1 MSLPFEIVAP
11 RARDRTIIGF
21 TLLGVLAITVL
32 LQIWRPYF
40 YLTDDSFTGFFPVAV
55 DTARSLWAGRPIVV
69 NAHIF
74 GGNYD
79 MLHDPAC
86 IALWSPWLFLFSPLA
101 LTRQYTLIVDAISLA
116 NSCTIGAA
124 FAGSMLFLRRRLN
137 LATSDWAIVVA
148 TLSYTFTPYNL
159 LIGSSWLGF
168 LNAQTVF
175 PIAVAASFAR
185 RWWLGSLCLAPAFI
199 FGLVGGHLHP
209 TIMAAL
215 FGGLMV
221 AALSFARRSW
231 TPLVAFGC
239 GGLMAM
245 LLISPLLWP
254 AFQGFGQAQRSV
266 GMTVEGAAAQNV
278 PVDLLVES
286 FLFGPLAGLW
296 SPGMPIFESEPLFGL
311 GLAFS
316 LINIPAIVAVLIAFR
331 NGKFDRISGAL
342 FALLLLAAV
351 WTVHP
356 DWLAYLHVHIP
367 LVKSLRWPFRE
378 LPIILFVAHVLFV
391 LNVPVL
397 HDLARPFRLAIF
409 GLGVASFS
417 LILLNNAPSLNV
429 LPLDRRL
436 VLSGEA
442 DRYWAMLKATSPA
455 PLKIVVG
462 TKGMLIRYA
471 NERVPYSVLGAYN
484 FAALFDVIHVSGY
497 SVTVPAP
504 QRFSPMRPSHWSGIF
519 RDVHAIK
526 FADQTPGLTL
536 VLLRRVEVIRWTVA
550 TPERERWFRFDDDS
564 GTIIEEQGPPGYIP

>member
-1 MSLPFEIVAP
+1 
-11 RARDRTIIGF
+11 
-21 TLLGVLAITVL
+21 
-32 LQIWRPYF
+32 
-40 YLTDDSFTGFFPVAV
+40 
-55 DTARSLWAGRPIVV
+55 
-69 NAHIF
+69 
-74 GGNYD
+74 
-79 MLHDPAC
+79 
-86 IALWSPWLFLFSPLA
+86 
-101 LTRQYTLIVDAISLA
+101 
-116 NSCTIGAA
+116 
-124 FAGSMLFLRRRLN
+124 
-137 LATSDWAIVVA
+137 
-148 TLSYTFTPYNL
+148 
-159 LIGSSWLGF
+159 
-168 LNAQTVF
+168 
-175 PIAVAASFAR
+175 
-185 RWWLGSLCLAPAFI
+185 
-199 FGLVGGHLHP
+199 
-209 TIMAAL
+209 
-215 FGGLMV
+215 
-221 AALSFARRSW
+221 
-231 TPLVAFGC
+231 
-239 GGLMAM
+239 
-245 LLISPLLWP
+245 
-254 AFQGFGQAQRSV
+254 
-266 GMTVEGAAAQNV
+266 MTVEGAAAQNV

-356 DWLAYLHVHIP
+356 NWLAYLHVHIP
-367 LVKSLRWPFRE
+367 LLKSLRWPFRE
-378 LPIILFVAHVLFV
+378 LPIILFAAHVLFV

-397 HDLARPFRLAIF
+397 HDLTRPFRLAIF

-417 LILLNNAPSLNV
+417 LILLNNAPSLNM

-519 RDVHAIK
+519 RDDHALK

-550 TPERERWFRFDDDS
+550 TPERERWFRLDDDS
-564 GTIIEEQGPPGYIP
+564 GTITEEQGPPGYIP